1 MGKEDREASV
11 GKVYFSS
18 QDIRVVL
25 PKMPALGY
33 WEAWMCVSNSQVSF
47 EMMLLTPLTYL

>member
-1 MGKEDREASV
+1 MTLLKTRLAIGREAREASV

-18 QDIRVVL
+18 QDMRVVL

-33 WEAWMCVSNSQVSF
+33 WEAWMCVSSAV
-47 EMMLLTPLTYL
+47 LV